1 MNSSLPWLV
10 YVKMV
15 FTPREYTPPMAFSD
29 IVLINYI
36 THLDSLLQLSL
47 PAPTANGQGG
57 HSFNSFNF
65 LQNFIGSFCK
75 KNHQKNIFFSVGTFS
90 LLGHKQN
97 MNKINSMYT
106 WYSFLSESKQKHLWR
121 CLAPIIHPQTA

>member
-15 FTPREYTPPMAFSD
+15 FTPSEYTPSMAFSD
-29 IVLINYI
+29 IVFINYI

-47 PAPTANGQGG
+47 PAPPANGQGG

-65 LQNFIGSFCK
+65 LQNFTGSSKKLFFFCW
-75 KNHQKNIFFSVGTFS
+75 HI
-90 LLGHKQN
+90 
-97 MNKINSMYT
+97 
-106 WYSFLSESKQKHLWR
+106 
-121 CLAPIIHPQTA
+121 